1 MEMTLPGT
9 ELGTECFRQKKELEE
24 VPEVLENKV
33 FRDHVLYKDLV

>member
-9 ELGTECFRQKKELEE
+9 ELGTECFRQRKELEE
-24 VPEVLENKV
+24 GPEVLENEV

>member
-9 ELGTECFRQKKELEE
+9 ELGTECFRQRKEHEE
-24 VPEVLENKV
+24 GPGVLENKV